1 MLKSSMTM
9 QAKEKEEGGVRIR
22 VSKRNNASF
31 VQADEGGKKSMDMAE
46 AFEHEKMMAQ
56 NYREKNERNIM
67 KCKFL
72 YNKLT
77 ALGNLEGVPEMI
89 AAEVSEV
96 DLKIKEM
103 EQLLF
108 FKRSQQMRK
117 LRKKVSNFLDQ
128 INFEIQ
134 ADDMEKIEDEIEI
147 ILFLIDIFEEKFN
160 EMTTERKEIDDIIK
174 RLEKDQESSIDPNFA
189 LLKADN

>member
-1 MLKSSMTM
+1 
-9 QAKEKEEGGVRIR
+9 
-22 VSKRNNASF
+22 
-31 VQADEGGKKSMDMAE
+31 
-46 AFEHEKMMAQ
+46 
-56 NYREKNERNIM
+56 M

-96 DLKIKEM
+96 DLKIKEI
-103 EQLLF
+103 EQMLF

-134 ADDMEKIEDEIEI
+134 AEDMEKIED
-147 ILFLIDIFEEKFN
+147 
-160 EMTTERKEIDDIIK
+160 
-174 RLEKDQESSIDPNFA
+174 
-189 LLKADN
+189 